1 MIRARLAPAAR
12 RDLVEA
18 SRWIAKDNPAA
29 AGALRA
35 GVAKAALILA
45 EHPYN
50 GSLRP
55 AVADI
60 PFRFL
65 PLTGFPY
72 LVVYDPDARPPLIVR
87 VLHDARELPA
97 VLHDL

>member
-12 RDLVEA
+12 QDLVEA

-29 AGALRA
+29 ADALRA
-35 GVAKAALILA
+35 GVAKAALILG
-45 EHPYN
+45 EHPYI
-50 GSLRP
+50 GGLRP

-72 LVVYDPDARPPLIVR
+72 LIVYDSDARPPLIVR
-87 VLHDARELPA
+87 VLHDARDLPA
-97 VLHDL
+97 VLRDL